1 MDVYVVNLFMI
12 SFHTAIQELEDFM
25 EGADEGVILF
35 CLGISTEMTPMIE
48 RDLRPLFAVFG
59 ELGQRVIAKMSRAPT
74 SYPVPAN
81 VLGTVHI

>member
-1 MDVYVVNLFMI
+1 MI
-12 SFHTAIQELEDFM
+12 TFYTAIQELEDFM

-59 ELGQRVIAKMSRAPT
+59 ELEQQRVIAKMSRAPT

-81 VLGTVHI
+81 VLGTGHI